1 MTDGTTA
8 HSDSTA
14 PDGSTGGAA
23 ARRPLRVIVGADT
36 FPPDINGSAT
46 FARQLAAGL
55 KRRGHDV
62 HVFAPSPDNGWGLRQ
77 EEHGGVTLPVHR
89 LLSWRWFPH
98 PWLRFALP
106 WRVLA
111 NARRVIAEVQPDVVH
126 FQSHIVVGRGLA
138 PAAREKGIRLVG
150 TNHTM
155 PENITQHVHFLPPPM
170 LRWLV
175 RLQWASAGKWFGL
188 ADAVTAPTQRSA
200 DYFDKHTGLHD
211 TVAIS
216 NGIAL
221 SKYTA
226 DLGPRDENLIV
237 FLGRLDDEKKIDELV
252 KAVAKLDPALD
263 AKAVIMGD
271 GDQKAKLAALIQEL
285 GLQDRVRL
293 AGKVSYDELRAT
305 LTRAKVFAMPSVAEL
320 QSITTLEAMAS
331 GQPIVAANAMA
342 LPHLVDEGVNGY
354 LFEPGDIDGFAARL
368 TDVLTAPEEKL
379 RAMREASLR
388 LSAVHDV
395 EHTLDIF
402 EALYRGEP
410 LPPAPEPRT
419 A

>member
-8 HSDSTA
+8 HSDENPA
-14 PDGSTGGAA
+14 DGSSAASA
-23 ARRPLRVIVGADT
+23 ARRPLRILIGADT

-55 KRRGHDV
+55 AGRGHDV
-62 HVFAPSPDNGWGLRQ
+62 EVVAPSPDNRWGVRR
-77 EEHGGVTLPVHR
+77 EEHGGVTLRVHR
-89 LLSWRWFPH
+89 LLSWRWLPH

-106 WRVLA
+106 WRIKA
-111 NARRVIAEVQPDVVH
+111 NARRIIAQFHPDVVH
-126 FQSHIVVGRGLA
+126 FQSHIVVGQGLA
-138 PAAREKGIRLVG
+138 PAAKERGIRLVG

-155 PENITQHVHFLPPPM
+155 PENITQHVQILPPPA

-175 RLQWASAGKWFGL
+175 KQQWASAAKWFGM

-200 DYFDKHTGLHD
+200 DYFDKNTGLKN
-211 TVAIS
+211 TIAIS
-216 NGIAL
+216 NGISL
-221 SKYTA
+221 EKYTA

-237 FLGRLDDEKKIDELV
+237 FLGRLDDEKNIDELV
-252 KAVAKLDPALD
+252 RAAARLDPALE
-263 AKAVIMGD
+263 AKVVIMGH
-271 GDQKAKLAALIQEL
+271 GDQKTKLEHLIQEL

-293 AGKVSYDELRAT
+293 AGKVSYDELRQT

-342 LPHLVDEGVNGY
+342 LPHLVEEGVNGY
-354 LFEPGDIDGFAARL
+354 LFEPGDIDGFAQRL

-388 LSAVHDV
+388 LVAVHDV